1 VTYENKL
8 EANPVGNG
16 RRRVAGVSRN
26 GEGAIAS
33 DPTSVPPNDS
43 GGWDGHGY
51 HSNPACWE
59 QRFHERRPQVATV
72 CHDGG
77 AVLIAFQNIGSE
89 RATLNFLFS
98 DGTTVTASG
107 LILAPGR
114 EFQALYNNKRIEGQ
128 FIFANTAGN
137 TTVSLHAFDGG
148 IFCET
153 RGTVQFG
160 PNPPPPPVNAP
171 PEVSR

>member
-1 VTYENKL
+1 MKTNLKPILSAMGVAALLAFPAMAKAQSPVIHQCSPQRLRRLGRSRLSQQPRLLGTTFSRTSATGCRLRPSVTT
-8 EANPVGNG
+8 
-16 RRRVAGVSRN
+16 
-26 GEGAIAS
+26 GARS
-33 DPTSVPPNDS
+33 
-43 GGWDGHGY
+43 
-51 HSNPACWE
+51 
-59 QRFHERRPQVATV
+59 
-72 CHDGG
+72 
-77 AVLIAFQNIGSE
+77 IAFQNIGSE

-137 TTVSLHAFDGG
+137 TTVSLNAFDGG